1 MPDHRI
7 AFRVEVPENYV
18 LELAVWFRRKADMGR
33 LHLKDLGDPKMLLGK
48 PPYPHL
54 EDVSS
59 TGACIS
65 FASTGAVPIDKFE
78 NVVALVYF
86 KLVDPTDAMG
96 DPLSFMEGFE
106 PLTSQHNDGRNY
118 LGMRLVYDG
127 VPDPSDKA
135 IFFTSAHKYG
145 VADLTKWCDD
155 MNRHACNLNYLPP
168 PGLRLERLLSEL
180 AMLKDDHPLKGACP
194 KPGS

>member
-1 MPDHRI
+1 MTDHRI
-7 AFRVEVPENYV
+7 AFRVEVSDQFL

-48 PPYPHL
+48 PPYPRL
-54 EDVSS
+54 EDLSS
-59 TGACIS
+59 TGGCLS
-65 FASTGAVPIDKFE
+65 FVSAGAVPLEKFE
-78 NVVALVYF
+78 NVVVLVYF
-86 KLVDPTDAMG
+86 KLVDPTDPTG
-96 DPLSFMEGFE
+96 DPLSFLEGFE

-135 IFFTSAHKYG
+135 VFFTNARKYG

-155 MNRHACNLNYLPP
+155 MNRQACNQNALPP
-168 PGLRLERLLSEL
+168 PGLRLERLLNEL
-180 AMLKDDHPLKGACP
+180 TMLK
-194 KPGS
+194 GSQPPQAGGGKSNC